1 MDLAQ
6 FIERVIN
13 DGIEAVRADYKE
25 PRQKQKLEGSILGF
39 ERCRRKNHQ
48 ELMALLREAQ
58 EATRKAYIEQVESYW
73 FIRCQELEIEWVCNC
88 VSAVLV
94 HQGLSPIITPTARGA
109 LKAAEIVGV
118 RGS

>member
-6 FIERVIN
+6 FIERVVI
-13 DGIEAVRADYKE
+13 DGIVATRADYKE

-39 ERCRRKNHQ
+39 ERCRGKNPQ

-58 EATRKAYIEQVESYW
+58 EATLKAYTEQVESYW

-94 HQGLSPIITPTARGA
+94 QRGLSPIFTPTARGA